1 MKPNELTDKL
11 KQLGIEKT
19 YKYYSD
25 KYNKTKKEKFLL
37 YKTLLELK
45 FFPILKI
52 EDNQLYSN
60 LIQLSNSSS
69 NKIVKA
75 VLIPCIAFSL
85 EYENYAQCFYLA
97 QKGFSLDIFTYWTY
111 ISYVLGLIHFKKDYK
126 NPIIETYLLKAEE
139 DLKNYE
145 NSSLL
150 EQNLIL
156 ILVKYY
162 STISNKEKIEEL
174 SNKITLTCSD
184 QAFIDTINALIEIV
198 ENKNN
203 YDHFIVNKILS
214 QDLKFSFSFLIDL
227 FDIYYFKDEYYSAFK
242 VLEYA
247 YKLQKENNNQD
258 IYFIKRKMI
267 ECLLQDSFKKEAIEL
282 LKEEDL
288 NKNSDANYLLA
299 EIYAD
304 NNYLTDINK
313 AIRHFTKAN
322 SIQNSPI
329 NLIDLGNLYIR
340 IHDKQKADDIY
351 QELKSNYKANT
362 KLTDFYINKAIFDQD
377 FDLAFKLAYSFYKK
391 TKTKDFKFINYMI
404 MSTKSYHFLKKAYK
418 LIDFN
423 ENEFT
428 YTFYLYNGTPFTKPN
443 YDLLNKTILKILED
457 KKYSDFNNEQ
467 LAFLANTFLDIDNS
481 KYIKILNYGHNKF
494 INLEDGI
501 STCSTFLAYSY
512 YYGIGVEQDIKKA
525 NTICN
530 KIEKLAGIHGDE
542 YYLILK
548 SQINLDNK
556 TDLENTFNLLSNS
569 FTSRYQLNKL
579 LLLIKIGELL
589 NKDVAK
595 YKKQYKKGLKF
606 CSIKEKDYFKNNPS
620 HIKLFY

>member
-69 NKIVKA
+69 NKIVKE

-85 EYENYAQCFYLA
+85 EYENYAQCFYFA
-97 QKGFSLDIFTYWTY
+97 QKGFSLGIFTYWTY
-111 ISYVLGLIHFKKDYK
+111 ISYVLGLIHFKKDCK

-162 STISNKEKIEEL
+162 LTINNKEKIEEL

-214 QDLKFSFSFLIDL
+214 QNLKFSFSFLIDL

-267 ECLLQDSFKKEAIEL
+267 ECLLQNSFKKEAIEL

-329 NLIDLGNLYIR
+329 NLINLGNLYIR

-404 MSTKSYHFLKKAYK
+404 MTTKSYHYLKKAYK

-428 YTFYLYNGTPFTKPN
+428 YTFYLYNGTPFIKPN

-481 KYIKILNYGHNKF
+481 KYIEILNYGHNKF

-530 KIEKLAGIHGDE
+530 KIEKLARIYGDE

-589 NKDVAK
+589 NKDVTK